1 MYMPNY
7 NFSAPT
13 KSMTGTQKVLNTI
26 HEFQLFRYSLPWLL
40 SPAIGRRCVTTSIL
54 PSMIPSGADCASV

>member
-26 HEFQLFRYSLPWLL
+26 HEFRLFSVL
-40 SPAIGRRCVTTSIL
+40 VTL
-54 PSMIPSGADCASV
+54 AAVD